1 MESLQGLKSR
11 LKAVK
16 NVGQITKA
24 MEVVAATKMR
34 KAQEQAL
41 ISRPY
46 AFAVLKLLEK
56 ISHNSE
62 IQSPLLIEREVKN
75 TLVLI
80 LASDKGLA
88 GSFNSQV
95 FRLAEHFFKVDN
107 YRTKEVHNYQL
118 IPIGKKAVNYASKKP
133 FIAPAHFS
141 DLGDVTEPSEI
152 EEISKFISDGFL
164 TEKWDRVVVFYTNFR
179 SALKQEAMMRQILP
193 TNTVKIRQT
202 LREIVP
208 EYGRYSDVSDEELV
222 KEGFF
227 SAERTDYILEPTPAE
242 LATALVPHLVKMQLY
257 HIFLEAK
264 ASEHS
269 ARRMAMKTAS
279 DNAEE
284 LSSELQLEYN
294 KLRQTKITSEL
305 MEITGT
311 LTTLS

>member
-56 ISHNSE
+56 VSVNSE
-62 IQSPLLIEREVKN
+62 IESPLLFEREIKN
-75 TLVLI
+75 TLVLV

-88 GSFNSQV
+88 GSFNSQI
-95 FRLAEHFFKVDN
+95 FRLAEQFFNTDD
-107 YRTKEVHNYQL
+107 YRTREGHNYQL
-118 IPIGKKAVNYASKKP
+118 IPIGKKAVTYANKKS
-133 FIAPAHFS
+133 FAVPAHFNG
-141 DLGDVTEPSEI
+141 LGDVTEPGEI

-164 TEKWDRVVVFYTNFR
+164 AEKWDRVVVFYTNFR

-193 TNTVKIRQT
+193 ADVKKIHQT

-208 EYGRYSDVSDEELV
+208 EYGRYSDKSDAELI
-222 KEGFF
+222 KEGVF
-227 SAERTDYILEPTPAE
+227 SAEQFDYILEPTPAG
-242 LATALVPHLVKMQLY
+242 LASALIPHLVKMQLY

-284 LSSELQLEYN
+284 LSGDLQLEYN
-294 KLRQTKITSEL
+294 KLRQTKITGEL